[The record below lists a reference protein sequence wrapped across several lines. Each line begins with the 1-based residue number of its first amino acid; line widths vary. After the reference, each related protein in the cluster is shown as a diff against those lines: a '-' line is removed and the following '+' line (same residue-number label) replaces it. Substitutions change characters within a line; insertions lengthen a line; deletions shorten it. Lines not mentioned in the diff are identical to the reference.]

1 MLLKIKRINGKIG
14 RNIGLIIIST
24 FQRCSK
30 RRRRTTLFRMKI
42 NGKIGRNIGLII
54 IIIANNRSRNRLQR
68 SFNVVSCSKRTQQS
82 RRLMEKL
89 EETNNN
95 NNNRNRNRNRSQRGF
110 NVVRKGGETIQRY
123 EIKRI
128 NGKNC
133 KRATVI
139 D

>member
-54 IIIANNRSRNRLQR
+54 IIIIIANNRSRNRLQR
-68 SFNVVSCSKRTQQS
+68 SFNVVFKKDATKS
-82 RRLMEKL
+82 RGLMEKL

-95 NNNRNRNRNRSQRGF
+95 NNNRRIEIEIAY
-110 NVVRKGGETIQRY
+110 NVVSTLFEKKER
-123 EIKRI
+123 
-128 NGKNC
+128 
-133 KRATVI
+133 
-139 D
+139 